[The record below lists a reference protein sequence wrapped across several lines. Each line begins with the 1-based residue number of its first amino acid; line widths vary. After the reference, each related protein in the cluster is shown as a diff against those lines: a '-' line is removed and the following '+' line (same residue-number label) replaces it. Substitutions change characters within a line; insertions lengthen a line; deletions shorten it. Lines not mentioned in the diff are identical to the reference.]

1 MDAILYVTLELDI
14 NCKLGIE
21 FMNNTL
27 VKLLTISAVSLEVI
41 NVNCARVEAMTASN
55 CVKPVQ
61 FDGRISCTFR
71 KSKAYGEIDQELR
84 KALYKACKEKTGTDL
99 YTDAKI
105 TAGKAISELKQHNML
120 SANIESNTPTSPNSS
135 TMTNTVTSKPH
146 EIKDST
152 QSDAVVVSGVSPVV
166 EWDPNNGK
174 VTADV
179 TYSLSQGQYRTDDTQ
194 HDVATL
200 SLKAT
205 PAAVSGT
212 ENNVLFDNIY
222 KKSSDTNWKL
232 CEKYENLDKLSGSK
246 MQMDISGDLS
256 ARFNLPGGGSIRFGV
271 KGDLPLV
278 NKTIPIT
285 YADTDTRNQSSNTTN
300 TDSQKL
306 SYDVTYKWGVGVVL
320 SFIVYCTEKIGLE
333 GGVSY
338 MWYKG
343 TFAPSASASSNNNS
357 NNNNNTSN
365 TNNDLKLSDKFEWK
379 ANGISFFANVCFDI
393 TNNVY
398 AFVGCGY
405 TPAMNIANSA
415 SSDDK
420 ATVKLPLRTTF
431 YKGVSGTIG
440 FGCKF

>member
-1 MDAILYVTLELDI
+1 M

-27 VKLLTISAVSLEVI
+27 VKLLTISAVSLGAI
-41 NVNCARVEAMTASN
+41 NVNCAKVEAVPN

-61 FDGRISCTFR
+61 FDGRISCNFR
-71 KSKAYGEIDQELR
+71 KSRAQGEIDQESL

-99 YTDAKI
+99 YTNSRI
-105 TAGKAISELKQHNML
+105 TASEAVDSLNRGNML
-120 SANIESNTPTSPNSS
+120 SAKIESNTPTSPNSS
-135 TMTNTVTSKPH
+135 TMTNTVTSETHAINNSNTGGTDVDNISSKIEFTPSAS
-146 EIKDST
+146 DNTGTVVADVNYSGLASN
-152 QSDAVVVSGVSPVV
+152 QARSDA
-166 EWDPNNGK
+166 
-174 VTADV
+174 A
-179 TYSLSQGQYRTDDTQ
+179 Q
-194 HDVATL
+194 HKVATL

-212 ENNVLFDNIY
+212 ENTVLFDNIY

-232 CEKYENLDKLSGSK
+232 YEKHENLDKLSGSK
-246 MQMDISGDLS
+246 MQMDISGDLA

-285 YADTDTRNQSSNTTN
+285 YADTDTKNQSSNTTN

-306 SYDVTYKWGVGVVL
+306 SYDFTYKWGVGVVL

-343 TFAPSASASSNNNS
+343 TFAPSASASSNN

-420 ATVKLPLRTTF
+420 ATVKLPIRTTF
-431 YKGVSGTIG
+431 HKGFSGTAG
-440 FGCKF
+440 FGFKL